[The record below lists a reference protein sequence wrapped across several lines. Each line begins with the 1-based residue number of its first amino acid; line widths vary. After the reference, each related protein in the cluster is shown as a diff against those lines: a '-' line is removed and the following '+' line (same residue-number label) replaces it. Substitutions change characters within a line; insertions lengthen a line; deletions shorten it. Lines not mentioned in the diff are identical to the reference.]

1 MAGVSHG
8 PREAPQCGPHLGPPE
23 PGSPT
28 PAADSL
34 HPDWLC
40 RQPWGHLSG
49 THPTE
54 LRESAAITTLLIIS
68 VIKITEIGQG
78 PMDTLNGQ

>member
-1 MAGVSHG
+1 MAGASHG
-8 PREAPQCGPHLGPPE
+8 RARPHSVGLTSVLQNQAP
-23 PGSPT
+23 PT

-68 VIKITEIGQG
+68 VINITEIGQG